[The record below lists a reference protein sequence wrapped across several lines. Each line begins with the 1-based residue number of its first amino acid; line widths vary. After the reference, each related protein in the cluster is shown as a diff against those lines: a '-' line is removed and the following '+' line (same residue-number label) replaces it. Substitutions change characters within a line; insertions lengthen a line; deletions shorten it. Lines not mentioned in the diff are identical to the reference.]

1 MRTLLIY
8 SALRNNLPAAITET
22 VEYDITNGFVDFNKD
37 YQIGIYVSDVAPSRV
52 RMSGQKYEGHTATVQ
67 LLFQS
72 GLSTDSVY
80 ITRSMIEDAENFL
93 SSLQNTQIITQDN
106 FELLD
111 SGKIHR
117 IKTEADRQ
125 VVNARGIVLAISKT
139 RLITASISIGKNEN
153 GREMFSLNAA
163 IAYYIIGNN
172 IVVTPTNTED
182 DDATEDEESA
192 DSSTSNDNSDL
203 TDNLQED

>member
-8 SALRNNLPAAITET
+8 SALRKNLPAAITET
-22 VEYDITNGFVDFNKD
+22 VDYDIMNGFVDFNKD

-80 ITRSMIEDAENFL
+80 TTRSMIEDAENFL
-93 SSLQNTQIITQDN
+93 SSLQNAQIITQDN

-125 VVNARGIVLAISKT
+125 IANARGIVLAISKT
-139 RLITASISIGKNEN
+139 RLITASINIGKNEN

-172 IVVTPTNTED
+172 IVVTPTNTGD
-182 DDATEDEESA
+182 DDTTGDEESA
-192 DSSTSNDNSDL
+192 DNSTSNDNSDL
-203 TDNLQED
+203 TDNSQED